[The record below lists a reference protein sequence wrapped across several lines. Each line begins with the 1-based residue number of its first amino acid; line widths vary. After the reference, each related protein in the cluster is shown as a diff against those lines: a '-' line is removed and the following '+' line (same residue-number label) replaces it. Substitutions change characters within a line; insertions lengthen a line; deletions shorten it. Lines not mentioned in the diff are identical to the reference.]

1 MWSRESE
8 VHDGLLAVQAVRPEV
23 PAIAGTK
30 PSMSGINDVR
40 WFNEPSHA
48 LAFLARRLLAQ
59 PTPGRP

>member
-30 PSMSGINDVR
+30 PFDVR
-40 WFNEPSHA
+40 H
-48 LAFLARRLLAQ
+48 Q
-59 PTPGRP
+59 